1 MPTTPNYHQ
10 RKNTA
15 SVGVFDKTSKIIWD
29 SDPFQGKY
37 TPRLITSSPPAS
49 ALSQRYEFDC
59 KKYDY
64 IYPET
69 GIYYY
74 GWRCKI
80 ISRDQ
85 SRRKNCLFPLEFVP
99 FGGGLNDK
107 GNLTAIPCPVYKE
120 DEDDLMVSSLLPR
133 YCGVPFSFQ
142 QEYGVCID
150 KSFHQYWDLLSV
162 ADDFTNPDMQAVT
175 VDTPIESVPAIPKSV
190 PYNDEYGQYGPYGE
204 PAYGQADQNG
214 QYGGYADTSDPLTAA
229 IV

>member
-1 MPTTPNYHQ
+1 MPNLHSSRCGEYPLLLISITQTLQLTLVTYSDLYQ

-37 TPRLITSSPPAS
+37 TPRLITSGPPAS

-64 IYPET
+64 TYPET

-85 SRRKNCLFPLEFVP
+85 GRRKTCLFPLEFVP

-107 GNLTAIPCPVYKE
+107 GNLTAIPCPVDKE
-120 DEDDLMVSSLLPR
+120 DEDDLMVSSL
-133 YCGVPFSFQ
+133 FSIVLRQ
-142 QEYGVCID
+142 
-150 KSFHQYWDLLSV
+150 SLLS
-162 ADDFTNPDMQAVT
+162 
-175 VDTPIESVPAIPKSV
+175 
-190 PYNDEYGQYGPYGE
+190 
-204 PAYGQADQNG
+204 
-214 QYGGYADTSDPLTAA
+214 LTE
-229 IV
+229 VRCVY